1 MNDLSDEEI
10 FQTTRFP
17 RIAVEQLHEML
28 RGDIEHPTA
37 RSNAVP
43 AETQLLAALQFFAT
57 GSFQWMVG
65 RSCGL
70 SQSSVSLAI
79 SSVTNALV
87 KRASQFIT
95 FPTDQHTLLANKLAF
110 HAAGGFPNVI
120 GAIDCTHIAIKSP
133 SANEEAYVDRK
144 GVHTI
149 NVQAVCNADMKLL
162 NVVVKWPGST
172 HDSFIW
178 RNSSLRSM
186 FEDGLVQEGW
196 LIGDY

>member
-1 MNDLSDEEI
+1 MTHLYAVIGRQQKISNDCLHLSDLSDEEI
-10 FQTTRFP
+10 FQTTRSP

-57 GSFQWMVG
+57 GSFQSMVG

-79 SSVTNALV
+79 SSVANALV
-87 KRASQFIT
+87 KRASQFLT

-110 HAAGGFPNVI
+110 HAALEDFRTSSVLST
-120 GAIDCTHIAIKSP
+120 AHISP
-133 SANEEAYVDRK
+133 
-144 GVHTI
+144 
-149 NVQAVCNADMKLL
+149 
-162 NVVVKWPGST
+162 
-172 HDSFIW
+172 
-178 RNSSLRSM
+178 
-186 FEDGLVQEGW
+186 
-196 LIGDY
+196 